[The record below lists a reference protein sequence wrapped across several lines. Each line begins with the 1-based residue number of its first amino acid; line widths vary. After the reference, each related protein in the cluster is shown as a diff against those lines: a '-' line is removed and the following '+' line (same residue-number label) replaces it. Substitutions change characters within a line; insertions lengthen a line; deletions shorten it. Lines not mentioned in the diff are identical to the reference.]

1 MHFSP
6 LLLSIDSFIVAFA
19 LSAAVS
25 RRHILPLIVLFGL
38 CDGLGTALGPVL
50 GIQLPV
56 AGLLSP
62 AFLMLW
68 GALMMRSFPLARSWA
83 HAQGWGYLLPPLLAI
98 DNMLVPGSEPAR
110 FAALSSSLMAA
121 LGFACG
127 AIAWRCGDNL
137 FPAAGRLAG
146 ISLLTAGCLLLAMGV

>member
-1 MHFSP
+1 MHFSS
-6 LLLSIDSFIVAFA
+6 LLLSTDSFIVALA

-38 CDGLGTALGPVL
+38 CDGLGTVLGPAL
-50 GIQLPV
+50 GIQLSL

-68 GALMMRSFPLARSWA
+68 GALMMLSFPVAGSWA
-83 HAQGWGYLLPPLLAI
+83 RAQGWAYLLPPFLAI
-98 DNMLVPGSEPAR
+98 DNMLVPGSEPAAL
-110 FAALSSSLMAA
+110 AALSSSLMAA

-127 AIAWRCGDNL
+127 AVAWRRGDSV
-137 FPAAGRLAG
+137 FPAARRLAG
-146 ISLLTAGCLLLAMGV
+146 ISLLAAGCLLLVIGA